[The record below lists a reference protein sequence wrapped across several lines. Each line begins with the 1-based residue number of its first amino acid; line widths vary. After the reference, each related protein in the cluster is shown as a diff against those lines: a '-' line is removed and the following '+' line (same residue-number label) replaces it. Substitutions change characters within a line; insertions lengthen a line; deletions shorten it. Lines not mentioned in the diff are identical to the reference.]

1 MNKRKEEWKAIE
13 EAFHKLTGLSLEDQ
27 VLFLN
32 EIYEEDPDLYHQLAL
47 LLEADREA
55 HPIFNISAPSI
66 FNVLENDQDLIGS
79 SIGSFELEELVG
91 QGAMGSVFK
100 AKRIDG
106 QFDQIVAIKLMKPV
120 VMNSSFREF
129 FQRERQIHARLN
141 HPHIARLYDGGFTED
156 ERPYFTMEWVSGKN
170 LIEHCNAEKLGLKNR
185 IDLFLQVCQAVK
197 YAHQSLIAHL
207 DLKPQNII
215 VHEGEQVKLL
225 DFGVS
230 KMMEEGE
237 DQTGSFTLAY
247 ASPEQILKTNVGTNS
262 DLYAL
267 GVTFHELLSGK
278 HPFQSFFNNRQN
290 LKEAILNGEKSS
302 FSLSSEFGTV
312 TFSDDLNMIC
322 SKAMQINPENR
333 YGSVDEMTRDIKAF
347 LNNYPVLSNMTTWT
361 YKSRKYFRRNRAML
375 TSLGGAFI
383 LLLGMGIFYTIQ
395 LAEQRN
401 IAQEEANRANQIT
414 DLMSDVFL
422 AADPNV
428 GGADTIT
435 AVQLLNKG
443 LEDLE
448 KNTGDNPELYADMLA
463 RLSPIFF
470 NLGQYEKGMETAEKA
485 YEINKSLPKSTPENL
500 AGRLTQLSS
509 GYYYLGSIDT
519 SLVLATAA
527 AKLLKENGLDKSEG
541 MGITLFQMGNSYYDL
556 GRNKEADSSYRA
568 AYSIYLSFYE
578 PPNLDLATSLHMI
591 GANLIDMG
599 ELDEAEKYL
608 MEALEMK
615 KQLFEEPHLEIAY
628 TYNYLGT
635 LNQQKGEDSAALGY
649 VQESLK
655 QRRAIL
661 GDYHVETVASMGNT
675 ARTLIRLGKAEQAI
689 PIYEK
694 TLVIIDSLMGE
705 SHYYFGALSGSLGN
719 AYLSL
724 KDYSNAKKYYQKA
737 AENFQVTMDA
747 SNPRQASPIINLGK
761 VEEAEGNYKEALA
774 HYKRGLEIRESILPP
789 GHLDIAQSQQ
799 TVGECLLAMGDY
811 PIAIEYLE
819 KARSAFESDS
829 ESNKESILSLNSSLA
844 TAYQATDN
852 EERAAYYRGLAS
864 NE

>member
-1 MNKRKEEWKAIE
+1 MSKRKKEWKALE
-13 EAFHKLTGLSLEDQ
+13 DAFHKLTALSLEDQ
-27 VLFLN
+27 VLFLDG
-32 EIYEEDPDLYHQLAL
+32 ILEEDPDLYHLLASL
-47 LLEADREA
+47 LDADREA
-55 HPIFNISAPSI
+55 HPIFNVSAPSL
-66 FNVLENDQDLIGS
+66 FNVLESDQDLIGS

-120 VMNSSFREF
+120 VLNSSFREF
-129 FQRERQIHARLN
+129 FQRERQILAKLN
-141 HPHIARLYDGGFTED
+141 HPHIARLYDGGFTAD

-170 LIEHCNAEKLGLKNR
+170 LIEHSNAEKLGLNNR

-215 VHEGEQVKLL
+215 VHEGDQVKLL

-237 DQTGSFTLAY
+237 DQSSSFTLAY
-247 ASPEQILKTNVGTNS
+247 ASPEQIQKTNVGTNS

-267 GVTFHELLSGK
+267 GVIFQELLSGK
-278 HPFQSFFNNRQN
+278 HPFNNFFDDRQN
-290 LKEAILNGEKSS
+290 LKDAILKVVSLP
-302 FSLSSEFGTV
+302 FSLSSDFGNV
-312 TFSDDLNMIC
+312 PFAEDLEMIC
-322 SKAMQINPENR
+322 SKAMQINPEDR

-347 LNNYPVLSNMTTWT
+347 LNNYPVLAEKTTWS
-361 YKSRKYFRRNRAML
+361 YKSKKYFRRNRAML
-375 TSLGGAFI
+375 SSLGGAF
-383 LLLGMGIFYTIQ
+383 LLLSAMGVYYTVQ

-401 IAQEEANRANQIT
+401 IAQEEAKRANQIT

-448 KNTGDNPELYADMLA
+448 KNTGENPELYADMLA

-470 NLGQYEKGMETAEKA
+470 NLGQYDKGMETAEKA
-485 YEINKSLPKSTPENL
+485 YEINSSLSNTNPEIT
-500 AGRLTQLSS
+500 AERLTQLSS
-509 GYYYLGSIDT
+509 GYYYYGNIDT
-519 SLVLATAA
+519 SLVLVNQSVQ
-527 AKLLKENGLDKSEG
+527 LLKENGLGNSE
-541 MGITLFQMGNSYYDL
+541 MMAITLYQKGNSLYDL
-556 GRNKEADSSYRA
+556 GRNAEADSSYRA
-568 AYSIYLSFYE
+568 AYDIYLTYFD

-608 MEALEMK
+608 MDALNMK
-615 KQLFEEPHLEIAY
+615 KQLFQEPHLEIAY

-635 LNQQKGEDSAALGY
+635 LNQKKGEDSIALGY
-649 VQESLK
+649 VQESLR
-655 QRRAIL
+655 QRRTIL

-675 ARTLIRLGKAEQAI
+675 ARTLIRLGKAEEAI

-694 TLVIIDSLMGE
+694 ALVIIDSLMGE
-705 SHYYFGALSGSLGN
+705 SHYYFGALSGSLAN
-719 AYLSL
+719 AYFSL
-724 KDYSNAKKYYQKA
+724 KDYPSAKKYYLKA

-747 SNPRQASPIINLGK
+747 NNPRQASPYVNLGK
-761 VEEAEGNYKEALA
+761 VEEAEGNYEKALTY
-774 HYKRGLEIRESILPP
+774 YKKGLEIRESIYSE

-819 KARSAFESDS
+819 KARDAYQEDK
-829 ESNKESILSLNSSLA
+829 ESNKEAILSLNSSLA
-844 TAYQATDN
+844 SAYQATDN
-852 EERAAYYRGLAS
+852 KEKAEYYRGLAS